1 MTTIAACLRER
12 AMCADSM
19 VNTGDTWWPCN
30 KITEI
35 NDCLVGC
42 AGEADQGKKF
52 LKWFADQTQRKPKL
66 TDAFCALVL
75 TRTEL
80 HYYCSTLIPETIE
93 RGFHAVWSGG
103 PIALGAMLAGKDYC
117 VVEPGR
123 GGGLPAVSAFKV
135 IALVSRRS
143 WLQTPRSFQRHP

>member
-1 MTTIAACLRER
+1 
-12 AMCADSM
+12 MCADSM
-19 VNTGDTWWPCN
+19 VSTGDTWWPCN

-52 LKWFADQTQRKPKL
+52 LKWFADQSQSKPKL

-93 RGFHAVWSGG
+93 RGFHAVGTGG
-103 PIALGAMLAGKDYC
+103 PIALGAMLAGKDLTRGFIDQHLSPSAVT
-117 VVEPGR
+117 VVNTH
-123 GGGLPAVSAFKV
+123 LPESDPSFITVWWNPEEEADYLRF
-135 IALVSRRS
+135 LRSRS
-143 WLQTPRSFQRHP
+143 

>member
-1 MTTIAACLRER
+1 
-12 AMCADSM
+12 MCADSM
-19 VNTGDTWWPCN
+19 VSTGDTWWPCN

-52 LKWFADQTQRKPKL
+52 LKWFADQSQSKPKL

-75 TRTEL
+75 TKTEL

-93 RGFHAVWSGG
+93 RGFHAVGSGG
-103 PIALGAMLAGKDYC
+103 PIALGAMLAGKDLTTA
-117 VVEPGR
+117 VRIASQVDTFTREPIHY
-123 GGGLPAVSAFKV
+123 V
-135 IALVSRRS
+135 ILKNANSS
-143 WLQTPRSFQRHP
+143 SE